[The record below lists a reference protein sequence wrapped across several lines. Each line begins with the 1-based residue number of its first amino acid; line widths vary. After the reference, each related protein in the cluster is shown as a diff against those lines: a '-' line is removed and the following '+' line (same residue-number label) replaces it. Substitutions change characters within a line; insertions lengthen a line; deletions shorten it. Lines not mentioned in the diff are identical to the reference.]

1 MYCENSLLTSRVREH
16 GGCQGI
22 GASRLASTDELLL
35 QLDSQLEG
43 LCFAGRRNH
52 GKSEQ
57 YKSWSSKQLIPAL
70 SSTHLSSNFFQSTT
84 VINMSSPKTS
94 WEDLARLG
102 WPIYDVYKKANAAR
116 GGTMNGTGDISLN
129 AGIAAEY
136 Q

>member
-1 MYCENSLLTSRVREH
+1 
-16 GGCQGI
+16 
-22 GASRLASTDELLL
+22 
-35 QLDSQLEG
+35 
-43 LCFAGRRNH
+43 
-52 GKSEQ
+52 
-57 YKSWSSKQLIPAL
+57 
-70 SSTHLSSNFFQSTT
+70 
-84 VINMSSPKTS
+84 MSSPKTS

>member
-1 MYCENSLLTSRVREH
+1 M
-16 GGCQGI
+16 
-22 GASRLASTDELLL
+22 
-35 QLDSQLEG
+35 SQ
-43 LCFAGRRNH
+43 R
-52 GKSEQ
+52 K
-57 YKSWSSKQLIPAL
+57 
-70 SSTHLSSNFFQSTT
+70 TT
-84 VINMSSPKTS
+84 